1 MSRYETLL
9 KAIADEKRLRLISL
23 LLREKG
29 EFYVCEI
36 ADALEES
43 QYNVSKY
50 LKELKMANLVKE
62 RRIGKGVLYSNIE
75 PEEDFSRLIFNAILS
90 ISDDYTKRER
100 QLLRLRTTM
109 REGDRCVVRIQN
121 EHWKEA
127 IGKSKVD

>member
-9 KAIADEKRLRLISL
+9 KAIADEKRLKLISL

-50 LKELKMANLVKE
+50 LKELKMANLVKG
-62 RRIGKGVLYSNIE
+62 RRIGKGILYSTIE
-75 PEEDFSRLIFNAILS
+75 PKEDFSRLIFNAILS

-100 QLLRLRTTM
+100 QLLGLRTTM
-109 REGDRCVVRIQN
+109 REGDRCVARIKN
-121 EHWKEA
+121 NHWKETVR
-127 IGKSKVD
+127 SKID